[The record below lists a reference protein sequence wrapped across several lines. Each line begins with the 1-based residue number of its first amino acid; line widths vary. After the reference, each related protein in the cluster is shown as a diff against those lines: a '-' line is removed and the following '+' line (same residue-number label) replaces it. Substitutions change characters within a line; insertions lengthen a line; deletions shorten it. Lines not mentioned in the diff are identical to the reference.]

1 METNNNGV
9 SKGREF
15 PPDFRTY
22 QRMAASE
29 PTANRPSSEEQLK
42 LAVAISLLQSKLL
55 HKKPPPP
62 QPDASSGS
70 DALRWKR
77 KAKDRKQEIVRLRED
92 LKEAEDASSQCDL
105 FPQTAVC
112 KCYFFDDVGKLRFE
126 GAGDGS
132 VSRFDDVIRRRFF
145 RQGRFPHCLIVHT
158 LIDLSSSCCHVLIWV
173 LFAPAAVRMKQRRR
187 NRDDPSLR
195 LRFTE
200 LSSENEVDQLRAS
213 VDFLVELCDG
223 TASPMEEANFA
234 NWSHQAVDSIL
245 ESLRKTL
252 PVGENMEVVEG
263 IVTSLIV
270 RLLRR
275 ICCPAHRDGNLF
287 LAFVS
292 GFQLNLI
299 NDLDFSMFCIFG
311 SPIFLSYIP
320 DSNCVAIDH
329 RPRVQHLLRK
339 LGGEPFIGQRT
350 LLSVCERISTT
361 AENLLCI
368 DPFDDTFPNIHQSLF
383 IMIELVE
390 FLISDHLQAW
400 STIEGFDHGLM
411 EGWVTSFLHARKT
424 LQLLEC
430 RHGLYVLYMDRVAN
444 ELAKQV
450 CRVSPFQ
457 RLNQQLLHDLFN

>member
-1 METNNNGV
+1 METNNGV
-9 SKGREF
+9 SKRREF
-15 PPDFRTY
+15 PPDFRTL
-22 QRMAASE
+22 QRMAANE

-55 HKKPPPP
+55 HKRPPPP

-145 RQGRFPHCLIVHT
+145 RQ
-158 LIDLSSSCCHVLIWV
+158 
-173 LFAPAAVRMKQRRR
+173 VRMKQRRR

-195 LRFTE
+195 LRFPE

-245 ESLRKTL
+245 ESLRKIL

-275 ICCPAHRDGNLF
+275 ICCPAHRD
-287 LAFVS
+287 
-292 GFQLNLI
+292 
-299 NDLDFSMFCIFG
+299 
-311 SPIFLSYIP
+311 

-361 AENLLCI
+361 AGNLLCM

-383 IMIELVE
+383 IMIQLVE

-400 STIEGFDHGLM
+400 SSIEGFDHGLM
-411 EGWVTSFLHARKT
+411 EGWVTSFLHARKA

-450 CRVSPFQ
+450 CRVSSFQ
-457 RLNQQLLHDLFN
+457 KLNQQLLHDLFN